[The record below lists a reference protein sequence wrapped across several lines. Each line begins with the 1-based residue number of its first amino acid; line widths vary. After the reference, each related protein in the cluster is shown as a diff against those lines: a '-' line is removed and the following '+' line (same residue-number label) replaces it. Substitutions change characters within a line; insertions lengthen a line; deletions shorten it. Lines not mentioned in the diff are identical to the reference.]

1 MSMPEANRRTVE
13 RPIRVY
19 APSRGNLAL
28 QPEPVPSTRVAEPV
42 RRPVRKPQPAQRPLV
57 LPQTKKHRRT
67 LADIW
72 KAYKVTPKLIALLCV
87 FIAAGSMLFMV
98 RRFSRISAM
107 QTDINRLSGKISELE
122 SSIEKDNVE
131 YMFSIDIGAA
141 HNAARAA
148 GMVYPD
154 SGNIGG
160 R

>member
-28 QPEPVPSTRVAEPV
+28 QPEAVPATRVAEPA
-42 RRPVRKPQPAQRPLV
+42 RRPVRKPQPAERPAV
-57 LPQTKKHRRT
+57 RTETKKQRRT
-67 LADIW
+67 LAQIW
-72 KAYKVTPKLIALLCV
+72 KAYKVTPKIIAVCCV
-87 FIAAGSMLFMV
+87 CLAAGAMLFMV
-98 RRFSRISAM
+98 RRYSRIASV
-107 QTDINRLSGKISELE
+107 QSDINRLSSQISQLE
-122 SSIEKDNVE
+122 SSIEKTNVD

-154 SGNIGG
+154 SESFGN
-160 R
+160 